1 MNKVKMIWD
10 FRGPNAHPIA
20 THHAKHLEEYA
31 IAENLPDWDI
41 GVSLVSEMHSIAYF
55 IVPEALVPEL
65 RTALKP
71 NRGQRY
77 QED

>member
-1 MNKVKMIWD
+1 MIWD